1 MITIRTRDVCHVGI
15 LLGALF
21 STGCASGGAGMGAG
35 GPPSAIAVGASGGS
49 QRGVG
54 IEMTVRN
61 DGQQFTVAAAP
72 DAVFDALE
80 ASYAALQIP
89 LSRREPTTRL
99 LGNDG
104 LKMRRALGKI
114 ELRRAFDCGGTSG
127 MPNAE
132 TYMLTVTI
140 ISNVMGDD
148 AQQGATVKTVID
160 ASAENPNYPGSG
172 VRCSSTGSFEEAI
185 AKEVRARLNAR

>member
-1 MITIRTRDVCHVGI
+1 MVDFRSADIRQMACA
-15 LLGALF
+15 LGVALVA
-21 STGCASGGAGMGAG
+21 GCASGGAGMGAG
-35 GPPSAIAVGASGGS
+35 GTPAAIAVGASGGS

-54 IEMTVRN
+54 LEMTVRN

-104 LKMRRALGKI
+104 LKMRRQLGKI

-132 TYMLTVTI
+132 TYTLTATI
-140 ISNVMGDD
+140 ISNVTADG
-148 AQQGATVKTVID
+148 QSGATVSTVID
-160 ASAENPNYPGSG
+160 ASAENPNFPGSG
-172 VRCSSTGSFEEAI
+172 VRCSSTGTFEEAI

>member
-1 MITIRTRDVCHVGI
+1 MKHNRPLALR
-15 LLGALF
+15 LSSAALGAAFL
-21 STGCASGGAGMGAG
+21 TGCASGGAGLGSGGAPAVSTVGAG
-35 GPPSAIAVGASGGS
+35 GST
-49 QRGVG
+49 RGIG
-54 IEMTVRN
+54 LEMTVRN
-61 DGQQFTVAAAP
+61 TGQQFTVAAAP

-132 TYMLTVTI
+132 TYTITATI
-140 ISNVMGDD
+140 ISNVVADG
-148 AQQGATVKTVID
+148 QQGAVVNTVID
-160 ASAENPNYPGSG
+160 ASAENPSYPGSG
-172 VRCSSTGSFEEAI
+172 VRCSTTGSFEEAI